1 MSERATYGR
10 AFDESD
16 GKTLPAETV
25 CPECDNPVATMGG
38 ETTCTVCGLIVDEHR
53 IDHAGNPR
61 DHYDPEKTKRTGP
74 PLTNGRHDRG
84 LSSEIGWKRDAK
96 GNTLS
101 GAKRQQVSRLRTQH
115 SRARWRSKA
124 ERNLGHAC
132 FEIAR
137 LVSALELPQFV
148 RESASS
154 TYRAAHKADLI
165 TGRSIES
172 MAAGAVYA
180 TCRCGGFTVSVSEV
194 ADVSVCSRE
203 QVMNA
208 YRVLNVELSLETP
221 VIQPESLIP
230 KLATACACDISKE
243 VQHRALELTTQA
255 VDAGVANGRN
265 PAGVA
270 AGCLYTAVREQDG
283 VATQAEIAA
292 AADVT
297 VETLRSRY
305 QELQEVVSPIA
316 P

>member
-1 MSERATYGR
+1 MSERAIYGR

-16 GKTLPAETV
+16 GQTLPAETV
-25 CPECDNPVATMGG
+25 CPECDSPVVTDGG
-38 ETTCTVCGLIVDEHR
+38 ETSCTVCGLVVEEYR

-61 DHYDPEKTKRTGP
+61 DHFDPEKTKRTGP

-96 GNTLS
+96 GNTLT
-101 GAKRQQVSRLRTQH
+101 GEKRQQISRLRTQH

-137 LVSALELPQFV
+137 LVSALDLPTFV

-154 TYRAAHKADLI
+154 TYREAQQADLI

-180 TCRCGGFTVSVSEV
+180 TCRCGGFAVSVSEV
-194 ADVSVCSRE
+194 ADVSVCSDD
-203 QVMNA
+203 QVVNA

-230 KLATACACDISKE
+230 KLATACDCSKQ
-243 VQHRALELTTQA
+243 VQHSALELATQA
-255 VDAGVANGRN
+255 VDAGLANGRN

-270 AGCLYTAVREQDG
+270 AGCLYTAVAERDLLT
-283 VATQAEIAA
+283 TQAEIAA
-292 AADVT
+292 AADIT

-305 QELQEVVSPIA
+305 QELQAVMG
-316 P
+316 